1 MDGLISKAGLL
12 VVVIVVVVWGFCSL
26 LDQVGRDVADLKRQA
41 AALSM
46 ASDADQAGRIGADL
60 ARR

>member
-12 VVVIVVVVWGFCSL
+12 VLAVVGVVWGFSAMF
-26 LDQVGRDVADLKRQA
+26 DQVGRDVADLKRQA

-46 ASDADQAGRIGADL
+46 ASDADPAGRIGADL
-60 ARR
+60 ALR